1 MNSASLKLI
10 FPCILI
16 VLDVLAALVYLAYGD
31 IRHFIYWLAA
41 SILTAS
47 VTF

>member
-1 MNSASLKLI
+1 MSKI
-10 FPCILI
+10 FPSIMILMS
-16 VLDVLAALVYLAYGD
+16 LGAAIMYLYEGD
-31 IRHFIYWLAA
+31 WRRVTYWLAA